1 MRPAAIAFQQGLKF
15 RLVLEESQFGL
26 PLELQQQAGQQNGP
40 DGHLRTGQKVGIE
53 PPAVPGAVERLQHI
67 PQGRQGGRL
76 VPLCRG
82 LLEPSGGG
90 DAGNEG
96 LTLHRL
102 LNEGGQPGP
111 VLQPLRLEGQLLKA
125 YQ

>member
-53 PPAVPGAVERLQHI
+53 PPRRPR
-67 PQGRQGGRL
+67 
-76 VPLCRG
+76 
-82 LLEPSGGG
+82 SG
-90 DAGNEG
+90 
-96 LTLHRL
+96 
-102 LNEGGQPGP
+102 
-111 VLQPLRLEGQLLKA
+111 
-125 YQ
+125 